1 MLVEHQILVGVF
13 LCVFIRKSLRTRLQD
28 VMSMSSSFPLFPP
41 LLLFPPLPSLIATT
55 AATGLLGMMG
65 NKGGAAIR
73 FKLMD
78 SSICFVCSH
87 LAAHRENVAGRNA
100 DFHKYFLYNSLMFKD
115 LRSHSFQE
123 GRGRRGRFWHYE
135 P

>member
-1 MLVEHQILVGVF
+1 MMSFSFLFFSSLGIYLCIGRTSNPSGCIP
-13 LCVFIRKSLRTRLQD
+13 LCVYSQVSATP
-28 VMSMSSSFPLFPP
+28 SSGCNEYFFDSYVIL
-41 LLLFPPLPSLIATT
+41 ATT

-78 SSICFVCSH
+78 STICFVCSH

-100 DFHKYFLYNSLMFKD
+100 DFHKYAFHSSL
-115 LRSHSFQE
+115 H
-123 GRGRRGRFWHYE
+123 
-135 P
+135 

>member
-1 MLVEHQILVGVF
+1 MCVHSQITSF
-13 LCVFIRKSLRTRLQD
+13 SLAG
-28 VMSMSSSFPLFPP
+28 SYEYCFH
-41 LLLFPPLPSLIATT
+41 SLIILATT

-78 SSICFVCSH
+78 STICFVCSH

-100 DFHKYFLYNSLMFKD
+100 DFHK
-115 LRSHSFQE
+115 
-123 GRGRRGRFWHYE
+123 
-135 P
+135 

>member
-1 MLVEHQILVGVF
+1 MCIHSQI
-13 LCVFIRKSLRTRLQD
+13 T
-28 VMSMSSSFPLFPP
+28 SFSFAGSYEYC
-41 LLLFPPLPSLIATT
+41 FHSLIILATT

-78 SSICFVCSH
+78 STICFVCSH

-100 DFHKYFLYNSLMFKD
+100 DFHK
-115 LRSHSFQE
+115 
-123 GRGRRGRFWHYE
+123 
-135 P
+135 

>member
-13 LCVFIRKSLRTRLQD
+13 LCVFMRKSLRERLQEGIDCTGID
-28 VMSMSSSFPLFPP
+28 VKDDL
-41 LLLFPPLPSLIATT
+41 SLVFGST
-55 AATGLLGMMG
+55 LRL

-78 SSICFVCSH
+78 STICFVCSH

-100 DFHKYFLYNSLMFKD
+100 DFHK
-115 LRSHSFQE
+115 
-123 GRGRRGRFWHYE
+123 
-135 P
+135 